1 MRGVLLLGT
10 GHKASEEAGKGRTS
24 RRAGVT
30 GSQISD
36 VAVALTGV
44 HLGTGGYSY
53 CSPGGVACAP
63 LGVFWG
69 GYEAGSCSE
78 QGLPAPVM
86 PLLVSE
92 AEGSG
97 SPSVLASP
105 QSPHPISSLQLCAS

>member
-1 MRGVLLLGT
+1 MLQWHLPVSTLGLVDIPTAALEVSHVPLLEYFG
-10 GHKASEEAGKGRTS
+10 
-24 RRAGVT
+24 
-30 GSQISD
+30 
-36 VAVALTGV
+36 
-44 HLGTGGYSY
+44 
-53 CSPGGVACAP
+53 
-63 LGVFWG
+63 G